1 MDHIVASQTNSGH
14 LEHSQAI
21 SATFKQFLDLGFWIL
36 DFGFLD
42 FGFWILGFG
51 FWIRAF
57 LAIWKPPRPFRGSYP
72 IGGSQTISG
81 HLGASQTISGYFG
94 APCLGLKQPFKIW
107 SNNNIKSKKP

>member
-57 LAIWKPPRPFRGSYP
+57 LAIWKPPRPFLV
-72 IGGSQTISG
+72 ISVYLLPDQNLD
-81 HLGASQTISGYFG
+81 HV
-94 APCLGLKQPFKIW
+94 P
-107 SNNNIKSKKP
+107 